1 MVYCAK
7 SKTAKKRTWCKKTP
21 CAVDS
26 DNKSCILDGKTNRCR
41 ARISK
46 KALPKKKSF
55 KIIKKQ
61 KKTEEVAEVLP
72 APPLRRSARLNTA
85 KGGAP
90 PPKPM
95 SKKASRAKVFNNKDL
110 VTPGGLSTKDLVKSN
125 GRIVS
130 KVKSKIGKKNSWALA
145 VKKARKELKID
156 GFAVIKKSEPIYDLA
171 MKYYKGSV
179 GGSGLKRHMLLK
191 LGACTVLALGAI
203 HNVMRRVWDSPLLK
217 LCIKPCGTFLPVQTI
232 PVRSIVTFKTVHGLF
247 TEMLR
252 KHEHTKLEFCKQW
265 AFKLTT
271 NDGGEE
277 NIESESSSTNDGVE
291 ENIEPESSPTIY
303 KRDGPLGVED
313 WVADRR
319 WIARRGRPGR
329 AAVENYI
336 EMEKSPTDLGL
347 KEKWVVKPILASGP
361 IPYAKKSD
369 ERATCDATI
378 DAIPEREPILR
389 RHFANDKDER
399 LFDLKKIKD
408 GPNFN
413 FGGAPPLGEK
423 QVTDESDAS
432 NTWSKIILLKKVA
445 KTLVQNLREKT
456 NDMKRAAEE
465 FKRMFPANAA
475 AGGGLVSVEA
485 ERDVQNF
492 VQMIIEFSEMIEK
505 LDTKNVFDHYDT
517 TALNEDTLLQKI
529 NNVKEL
535 AKKLPEKTKQEIIER
550 IEEMEKHST
559 KNM

>member
-46 KALPKKKSF
+46 KALPKKKSS
-55 KIIKKQ
+55 KIIKKT

-130 KVKSKIGKKNSWALA
+130 KVKSKNGKKNSWALA

-156 GFAVIKKSEPIYDLA
+156 GFAVIKKGEPIYDLA

-179 GGSGLKRHMLLK
+179 GGSGVKLHMLLK

-232 PVRSIVTFKTVHGLF
+232 PVRSIVTFETVHGLF

-252 KHEHTKLEFCKQW
+252 EREHKKLKFCKQW

-303 KRDGPLGVED
+303 KRDGPLGVEE

-319 WIARRGRPGR
+319 WIARRGQPGR
-329 AAVENYI
+329 AAVEKNI
-336 EMEKSPTDLGL
+336 KMDSSPADLGL
-347 KEKWVVKPILASGP
+347 KEKWDVKPILASGP

-378 DAIPEREPILR
+378 DAIPLDEPILR
-389 RHFANDKDER
+389 RHFANYNDER
-399 LFDLKKIKD
+399 LFDMENNS
-408 GPNFN
+408 PNFN
-413 FGGAPPLGEK
+413 FGGAPPLGEEP
-423 QVTDESDAS
+423 VTNSSDAS

-445 KTLVQNLREKT
+445 KILVQNLREKT

-465 FKRMFPANAA
+465 LKRTFPANA